1 MFDLNWRPIQIKHV
15 HSSVSYQQA
24 TLQKYDRHGQESP
37 CGYGPSRT
45 KIFRGNTL
53 LYTLNSFLFFFYLR
67 VSYISQLFWYTLFAL
82 PTSEIISIFLT
93 GFLMVLPTVKINI
106 LILTCKLIKYV
117 KTGNPACMVCFFDVF
132 FIL

>member
-53 LYTLNSFLFFFYLR
+53 LYTLNSFLFFFICVYL
-67 VSYISQLFWYTLFAL
+67 
-82 PTSEIISIFLT
+82 IFLSYF
-93 GFLMVLPTVKINI
+93 GILYLLYQPVK
-106 LILTCKLIKYV
+106 LLAYS
-117 KTGNPACMVCFFDVF
+117 
-132 FIL
+132 